1 MTKPNPHHQT
11 PSDWI
16 FQAPGKVRRFEAFF
30 AGNAYEPHRH
40 DTYAIGL
47 TLAGVQTFDYRGTLR
62 HSLPGRA
69 VIIHPDEL
77 HNGCAGTEEG
87 FRYRVLYVE
96 PADIQAAL
104 GGKALPFIADGVSD
118 DPRLCNAVARLL
130 GSYEDPLAP
139 MEYKDGVYEL
149 AVALDAVA
157 GKTSKRR
164 KRLDYQA
171 AETARRYLCEHWDTQ
186 VSMEEL
192 ETVCDR
198 DRWQLSRD
206 FRALFG
212 TSPYRYLIMRRL
224 ARAREMIAAGAA
236 LVDVA
241 AHCEFADQ
249 SHMTRHFRKTYG
261 MTPKHWLATLR
272 PMAMCG

>member
-1 MTKPNPHHQT
+1 MSKPNPHHRT
-11 PSDWI
+11 ASDWI
-16 FQAPGKVRRFEAFF
+16 FQAPGEIKRFEAFF
-30 AGNAYEPHRH
+30 AGNAYDAHRH

-47 TLAGVQTFDYRGTLR
+47 TLAGVQTFDYRGAVR
-62 HSLPGRA
+62 RSLPGRT
-69 VIIHPDEL
+69 VILHPDEL
-77 HNGCAGTEEG
+77 HNGCAGTDEG

-104 GGKALPFIADGVSD
+104 GGKALPFIRDGVSD
-118 DPRLCNAVARLL
+118 DPRLHAAVSQLL
-130 GSYEDPLAP
+130 GRYEDPLAAL
-139 MEYKDGVYEL
+139 EYQDGVYDL

-157 GKTSKRR
+157 GSAAPPR
-164 KRLDYQA
+164 KRFDYPA
-171 AETARRYLCEHWDTQ
+171 AERARQYLNAHWDHNVTLDQ
-186 VSMEEL
+186 L
-192 ETVCDR
+192 ETVTGR

-224 ARAREMIAAGAA
+224 AKARELIAGGYS
-236 LVDVA
+236 LVDAA

-261 MTPKHWLATLR
+261 MTPKKWLATLR
-272 PMAMCG
+272 LQTG

>member
-1 MTKPNPHHQT
+1 MSKPNPHHRT

-16 FQAPGKVRRFEAFF
+16 FQAPGHVKRFEAFF
-30 AGNAYEPHRH
+30 AGNAYDAHRH

-47 TLAGVQTFDYRGTLR
+47 TLAGVQTFDYRGAVR
-62 HSLPGRA
+62 RSLPGRT
-69 VIIHPDEL
+69 VILHPDEL
-77 HNGCAGTEEG
+77 HNGFAGTDEG

-104 GGKALPFIADGVSD
+104 GGKALPFIREGVSD
-118 DPRLCNAVARLL
+118 DPRLYAAVNHLL
-130 GSYEDPLAP
+130 GRYEDPLAP
-139 MEYKDGVYEL
+139 LEYEDGVFDL

-157 GKTSKRR
+157 GSAEAAR
-164 KRLDYQA
+164 KRFDYPA
-171 AETARRYLCEHWDTQ
+171 AEAARQYLCAHWDQNVTLD
-186 VSMEEL
+186 VL
-192 ETVCDR
+192 ETVTGR

-224 ARAREMIAAGAA
+224 AKARELMASGHS
-236 LVDVA
+236 LVDTAVA
-241 AHCEFADQ
+241 CEFADQ

-261 MTPKHWLATLR
+261 MTPKKWLAALR
-272 PMAMCG
+272 SQAA